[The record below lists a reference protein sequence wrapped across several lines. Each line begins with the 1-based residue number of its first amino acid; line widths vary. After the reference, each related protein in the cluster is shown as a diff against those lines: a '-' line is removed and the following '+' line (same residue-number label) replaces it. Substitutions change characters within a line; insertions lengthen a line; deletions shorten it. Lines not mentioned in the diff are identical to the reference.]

1 MDGLQ
6 TVSLLICKINRPR
19 RSKAEYVNMKNL
31 TLNQA
36 IKETIEVALK
46 MPNKKK
52 WQVHNNFAA
61 MVEEVGELANAIQ
74 VEEGFKSKK
83 RKKSEIA
90 DSICDIL
97 YELFRIAKWYK
108 VDLDKEY
115 PLVLKQI
122 DNRRKRGDFD
132 HE

>member
-1 MDGLQ
+1 
-6 TVSLLICKINRPR
+6 
-19 RSKAEYVNMKNL
+19 MKNL

-36 IKETIEVALK
+36 VKETIKVALK
-46 MPNKKK
+46 MPKSKE
-52 WQVHNNFAA
+52 WLIHNNFAA
-61 MVEEVGELANAIQ
+61 MVEEVGELGNAIQ

-83 RKKSEIA
+83 RKKAEIA

-108 VDLDKEY
+108 VDLNEEY

-122 DNRRKRGDFD
+122 DNRRKRGEFD
-132 HE
+132 HDE

>member
-1 MDGLQ
+1 MRD
-6 TVSLLICKINRPR
+6 
-19 RSKAEYVNMKNL
+19 L

-36 IKETIEVALK
+36 VEETIKVASA

-52 WQVHNNFAA
+52 WLVHNNFAA
-61 MVEEVGELANAIQ
+61 MVEEVGELGNAIQ

-83 RKKSEIA
+83 RKKSEVA

-97 YELFRIAKWYK
+97 YELFRIAKWYN

-115 PLVLKQI
+115 PLVLKRI
-122 DNRRKRGDFD
+122 DDRRKRGEFD
-132 HE
+132 HD

>member
-1 MDGLQ
+1 
-6 TVSLLICKINRPR
+6 
-19 RSKAEYVNMKNL
+19 MKKL

-36 IKETIEVALK
+36 IKETIRVASK
-46 MPNKKK
+46 MPVKNK
-52 WQVHNNFAA
+52 WRVHNNFAA

-74 VEEGFKSKK
+74 VTEGFKSKK
-83 RKKSEIA
+83 RKKSEVA
-90 DSICDIL
+90 DSLCDIL

-122 DNRRKRGDFD
+122 DNRRKRGEFD
-132 HE
+132 HD

>member
-1 MDGLQ
+1 M
-6 TVSLLICKINRPR
+6 KI
-19 RSKAEYVNMKNL
+19 L
-31 TLNQA
+31 TLNRA
-36 IKETIEVALK
+36 IIETIKVASK
-46 MPNKKK
+46 MPIKNK
-52 WQVHNNFAA
+52 WLVHNNFAA
-61 MVEEVGELANAIQ
+61 MVEEIGELGNAIQ

-97 YELFRIAKWYK
+97 YELFRIARWYK

-122 DNRRKRGDFD
+122 DKRRRAGEFD
-132 HE
+132 HD

>member
-1 MDGLQ
+1 
-6 TVSLLICKINRPR
+6 
-19 RSKAEYVNMKNL
+19 MKNL
-31 TLNQA
+31 NLNQL
-36 IKETIEVALK
+36 IKATHKVASK
-46 MPNKKK
+46 MPIKKE
-52 WQVHNNFAA
+52 WLVHNNFAA
-61 MVEEVGELANAIQ
+61 MVEEVGELGNAIQ

-122 DNRRKRGDFD
+122 DNRRKRGDFN

>member
-1 MDGLQ
+1 
-6 TVSLLICKINRPR
+6 
-19 RSKAEYVNMKNL
+19 MKNL

-36 IKETIEVALK
+36 IEETIRVASK
-46 MPNKKK
+46 MPNKKE

-83 RKKSEIA
+83 RKRAEIA

-97 YELFRIAKWYK
+97 YELFRIAKWYRL
-108 VDLDKEY
+108 DLDKEY
-115 PLVLKQI
+115 RLVLKQI
-122 DNRRKRGDFD
+122 DNRRERGEFD
-132 HE
+132 HD